1 MTTNVTGYIID
12 TKHTNLNTVWIR
24 NWQQHQSF
32 IMSPRYGTQT
42 HINWKKTKF
51 KHYLKGLT
59 DDSMIWFAWEL
70 STLWVYNDAERHP
83 QMYNNWNVIKITWL
97 RANWSILE
105 ANLSYA
111 LNMRQSVC
119 VRAHLHTSV
128 KTQDAFLQD
137 KLFAEKGL
145 RALSQMAAYDKAS

>member
-1 MTTNVTGYIID
+1 
-12 TKHTNLNTVWIR
+12 
-24 NWQQHQSF
+24 
-32 IMSPRYGTQT
+32 
-42 HINWKKTKF
+42 
-51 KHYLKGLT
+51 
-59 DDSMIWFAWEL
+59 
-70 STLWVYNDAERHP
+70 
-83 QMYNNWNVIKITWL
+83 MYNNWNVIKITWL

-119 VRAHLHTSV
+119 VCVCAHLHTSV